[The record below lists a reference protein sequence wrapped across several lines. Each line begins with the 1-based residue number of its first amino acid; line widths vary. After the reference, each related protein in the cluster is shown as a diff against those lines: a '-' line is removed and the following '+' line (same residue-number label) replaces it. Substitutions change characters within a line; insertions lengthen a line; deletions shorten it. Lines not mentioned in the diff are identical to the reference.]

1 MIIIKTLHFDNYMD
15 MVLAVSDMY
24 EEVTNKDEL
33 NSVCVIAKYEE
44 AREILSTL
52 ISSMGYD
59 IACIDISDVLAN
71 NYADEYVI
79 SLFENKVWC
88 APAKRGNVYL
98 TLECDY
104 VYLLDNCNSKIVPK
118 IESDEVYEVG
128 IGDFDDEYDD
138 ECTCSECKYS
148 ATYKVNDKNV
158 NKDEYEKV
166 IEDIKKKYSRS
177 IRDMLLRYCEIQ
189 DEMNEW
195 RKLLNW

>member
-24 EEVTNKDEL
+24 DEL

-52 ISSMGYD
+52 ISSMGYG

-88 APAKRGNVYL
+88 EPAKRGNVYL

-177 IRDMLLRYCEIQ
+177 IRDMLLGYSEFL

>member
-52 ISSMGYD
+52 ISSMGYG

-88 APAKRGNVYL
+88 EPAKRGNVYL

-104 VYLLDNCNSKIVPK
+104 VYLLDDCNSKIIPK
-118 IESDEVYEVG
+118 IESDEVYEVE
-128 IGDFDDEYDD
+128 IGNYDD
-138 ECTCSECKYS
+138 CNGDCENCSAHDETYLHTSEDEDGNTHGFTASKSDGDSYMSYS
-148 ATYKVNDKNV
+148 YYSS
-158 NKDEYEKV
+158 DELSH
-166 IEDIKKKYSRS
+166 EDIQK
-177 IRDMLLRYCEIQ
+177 ML
-189 DEMNEW
+189 
-195 RKLLNW
+195 KAFGF

>member
-52 ISSMGYD
+52 ISSMGYG
-59 IACIDISDVLAN
+59 IACIDISDVL
-71 NYADEYVI
+71 ADEYVI

-88 APAKRGNVYL
+88 EPAKRGNVYL

-177 IRDMLLRYCEIQ
+177 IRDMLLGYSEFL

>member
-1 MIIIKTLHFDNYMD
+1 

-52 ISSMGYD
+52 ISSMGYG

-88 APAKRGNVYL
+88 EPAKRGNVYL

-104 VYLLDNCNSKIVPK
+104 VYLLDNCNSKIIPK

-128 IGDFDDEYDD
+128 IGDFDYDCENCNCHDE
-138 ECTCSECKYS
+138 TTSS
-148 ATYKVNDKNV
+148 STSYKVNGKPVDK
-158 NKDEYEKV
+158 ETYEKA
-166 IEDIKKKYSRS
+166 IEDIEEKYLDG

>member
-52 ISSMGYD
+52 ISSMGYG

-88 APAKRGNVYL
+88 EPAKRGNVYL

-118 IESDEVYEVG
+118 IESDEVYEVC

-177 IRDMLLRYCEIQ
+177 IRDMLLGYSEFL